1 MKVELPA
8 TVAVATAIAV
18 IIKRQA
24 MLIVAKAKATVIAI
38 AGQLAMLAPSAYWAF
53 DYIKT
58 CQELLGIPYWTG
70 RLLIHLLL
78 LLLLVIQ
85 LLLLVR
91 CHN

>member
-38 AGQLAMLAPSAYWAF
+38 IEQ
-53 DYIKT
+53 
-58 CQELLGIPYWTG
+58 
-70 RLLIHLLL
+70 
-78 LLLLVIQ
+78 
-85 LLLLVR
+85 
-91 CHN
+91 

>member
-1 MKVELPA
+1 
-8 TVAVATAIAV
+8 
-18 IIKRQA
+18 
-24 MLIVAKAKATVIAI
+24 
-38 AGQLAMLAPSAYWAF
+38 MLAASAYWAF